1 MSLLNYIYV
10 IIHYK
15 CLHHSNSKCSHLP
28 KIKNSCLVEIIYL
41 LWGAR
46 KKAWVAFRAAS
57 CHANNWYHSGISCFL
72 YYYLF
77 KYFFSVKISP
87 ELG

>member
-1 MSLLNYIYV
+1 MSLFIINVYITAIANV
-10 IIHYK
+10 F
-15 CLHHSNSKCSHLP
+15 SHLP

-57 CHANNWYHSGISCFL
+57 CHANNW
-72 YYYLF
+72 
-77 KYFFSVKISP
+77 
-87 ELG
+87 